1 MFQCQ
6 LPERGHF
13 SLHTHC
19 GLWDRNLCQCHAG
32 YISQEPWTEWA
43 KQTQTWLIPLVFHS
57 IFRTQL
63 VKNPDPEAVFRHYQ
77 IRKWISSQF
86 RKKCSD
92 ALDEPSAEEA
102 KWIRPNNETRQRT
115 TALNLLRQNIF
126 FKITRQFMSWYSNL
140 PLTFTGSAHYSF
152 LALVKTKTPHSQR
165 ILIQTNVC
173 LSSALSTLHTTT
185 SWQLLHWINHE
196 YWLTCIQPS
205 A

>member
-115 TALNLLRQNIF
+115 TA
-126 FKITRQFMSWYSNL
+126 FKL
-140 PLTFTGSAHYSF
+140 
-152 LALVKTKTPHSQR
+152 
-165 ILIQTNVC
+165 
-173 LSSALSTLHTTT
+173 TTT
-185 SWQLLHWINHE
+185 KHFFLRSQDNLCPDTVICLLHSLDQHITHS
-196 YWLTCIQPS
+196 WLWLKQKPLILS
-205 A
+205 GY